1 MKSHE
6 SYAEWIP
13 DAQINQNYNTPR
25 VQCVPRG
32 LSSEQIKM
40 NHYFTQ
46 QMLRDGR
53 KKSLANKFSI
63 NF

>member
-1 MKSHE
+1 MKVMQSG
-6 SYAEWIP
+6 S
-13 DAQINQNYNTPR
+13 QILRLTKTTILR

-53 KKSLANKFSI
+53 ERKV
-63 NF
+63 